1 MIHDRKFHCC
11 TKSIV
16 NSNLYSYTICR
27 RDLSMIAL
35 GFNGRRDGTI
45 IQPKRSGELSR
56 DMEMK
61 SRR

>member
-1 MIHDRKFHCC
+1 
-11 TKSIV
+11 
-16 NSNLYSYTICR
+16 
-27 RDLSMIAL
+27 MIAL

-61 SRR
+61 SQR